1 MLNRLPLAL
10 RLRSRPRITPL
21 VAAALLCL
29 TLAGILILT
38 YESHRVAQVFVLA
51 LAPLLWL
58 RWPLTSARLAALR
71 FLVTT
76 ALVAVFLL
84 DAAARLYL
92 QQAYQAAPDSAL
104 VIAAVANTT
113 PQEAREY
120 LTANGRAMLPLAGVF
135 LIAAVALT
143 TLVWRSGTH
152 RSALPRWQR
161 RVLGL
166 LALLCLAALLIK
178 PWRRHHPLIFWPQWA
193 QSVADLQRSWSDQR
207 QDREQLLAN
216 ARAQSPVLSVE
227 GPSTVVLVLTDSVN
241 RDNMSLYGYTR
252 PTTPQ
257 LESLQREEQGRMLT
271 IRHAWSA
278 ESGTVA
284 SLSGLFSFGDR
295 AVGEP
300 AGSSQHLL
308 ALARAAG
315 YRVWWMS
322 NHDDLAI
329 EQQHARLADEMEMI
343 NRAPGRSTVS
353 LDGELLDCL
362 EEALVDPAPRKLI
375 VVHLLGAHPHYALR
389 APAAFKP
396 FADGDDSVEQGLQRA
411 GQPLWIRSARRA
423 YDTAIAYHD
432 TVVAQS
438 LRLTRQHTP
447 RDGHAAW
454 MFLSDHGQEVGHEV
468 ARAGHSPGT
477 PAGYRVPAVVWRSQ
491 SPFDPAR
498 SDARFR
504 VDWAAWTLASL
515 MHLRWREQRPERDVL
530 DPAYVWQPPLLQVR
544 VARYDR

>member
-1 MLNRLPLAL
+1 MFKRLLPAAV
-10 RLRSRPRITPL
+10 RRMSPP
-21 VAAALLCL
+21 VAALLL
-29 TLAGILILT
+29 GLMLATAFLLAHDR
-38 YESHRVAQVFVLA
+38 HRVAQVFVLA
-51 LAPLLWL
+51 LGPVLWL
-58 RWPLTSARLAALR
+58 RWPVRSAGIARLRLTVVAALLTL
-71 FLVTT
+71 FV
-76 ALVAVFLL
+76 V

-92 QQAYQAAPDSAL
+92 QQAYQATPDSAL
-104 VIAAVANTT
+104 VVAAVANTT

-120 LTANGRAMLPLAGVF
+120 FQAHGHELWPLALGLV
-135 LIAAVALT
+135 LGLGMVAG
-143 TLVWRSGTH
+143 LVWRSGQH
-152 RSALPRWQR
+152 QSPVPRWQR
-161 RVLGL
+161 WG
-166 LALLCLAALLIK
+166 LALLVLLCLTALLIK
-178 PWRRHHPLIFWPQWA
+178 PWRRHHPLLFWPHWA
-193 QSVADLQRSWSDQR
+193 QSVAHLQQGWSDQR
-207 QDREQLLAN
+207 LERERLLAN
-216 ARAQSPVLSVE
+216 ARAQAPELSVD
-227 GPSTVVLVLTDSVN
+227 GPSTVVLMLTDSVN
-241 RDNMSLYGYTR
+241 RDNMSLYGYPR
-252 PTTPQ
+252 ATTPE
-257 LESLQREEQGRMLT
+257 LDALRKEEKGRLLA

-284 SLSGLFSFGDR
+284 SLSGLFSFGER
-295 AVGEP
+295 EVGEP
-300 AGSSQHLL
+300 AGSSQHIL

-329 EQQHARLADEMEMI
+329 EQQHARLADEVEMI

-362 EEALVDPAPRKLI
+362 EEALTDPAPRKLI

-389 APAAFKP
+389 APQHFKP
-396 FADGDDSVEQGLQRA
+396 FADVDDAVEQRLQRD

-447 RDGHAAW
+447 ASGRAAW

-477 PAGYRVPAVVWRSQ
+477 RAGYRVPAVVWRSDAA
-491 SPFDPAR
+491 FDPAL

-504 VDWAAWTLASL
+504 VDWSAWTLASL
-515 MHLRWREQRPERDVL
+515 MHLRWRDDRPERDVL
-530 DPAYVWQPPLLQVR
+530 DPAYAWQPPRLQVR
-544 VARYDR
+544 VARYDH

>member
-1 MLNRLPLAL
+1 MLKRLLPATGL
-10 RLRSRPRITPL
+10 RLSPP
-21 VAAALLCL
+21 VAALLLGL
-29 TLAGILILT
+29 TLLT
-38 YESHRVAQVFVLA
+38 ALVLAYDRHRVAQVFILA

-58 RWPLTSARLAALR
+58 RWPVRSEGIARVRVAV
-71 FLVTT
+71 VTT
-76 ALVAVFLL
+76 LLALFLI
-84 DAAARLYL
+84 DAAARVHL

-104 VIAAVANTT
+104 VVAAIANTT

-120 LTANGRAMLPLAGVF
+120 LLAHGRDLWPLALGL
-135 LIAAVALT
+135 LIGLVAIT
-143 TLVWRSGTH
+143 ALVRRSGNH
-152 RSALPRWQR
+152 QSALPPWRSWQR
-161 RVLGL
+161 WS
-166 LALLCLAALLIK
+166 LALLVLLCLTALLIK
-178 PWRRHHPLIFWPQWA
+178 PWRRHHPLLFWPQWA
-193 QSVADLQRSWSDQR
+193 QSVVQLQQGWSDQR
-207 QDREQLLAN
+207 LERDRLMAN
-216 ARAQSPVLSVE
+216 ARAQAPVLTVD

-241 RDNMSLYGYTR
+241 RDNMSLYGYPR
-252 PTTPQ
+252 PTTPE
-257 LESLQREEQGRMLT
+257 LEALRTQEQGRLLA

-284 SLSGLFSFGDR
+284 SLSGLFSFGER
-295 AVGEP
+295 EVGEP
-300 AGSSQHLL
+300 AGDTQHIL

-329 EQQHARLADEMEMI
+329 EQQHARLADEVEMI

-362 EEALVDPAPRKLI
+362 EEALTDPAPRKLI

-389 APAAFKP
+389 APQHFKP
-396 FADGDDSVEQGLQRA
+396 FADGDDAVEQHLQRD
-411 GQPLWIRSARRA
+411 GQPPWIRAARRT

-447 RDGHAAW
+447 ASGHAAW

-477 PAGYRVPAVVWRSQ
+477 RAGYRVPAVVWRSDAA
-491 SPFDPAR
+491 FDPALAE
-498 SDARFR
+498 ARFR
-504 VDWAAWTLASL
+504 VDWSAWTLASL
-515 MHLRWREQRPERDVL
+515 MHLRWRDDRPERDVL
-530 DPAYVWQPPLLQVR
+530 DPSYAWSPPMLPVR